1 MFGENVRSSN
11 ISQEAKQTLP
21 PRQKPISSI
30 LRWGVEHPGI
40 VKKLPKISR
49 RDWSLKIDGLV
60 SVTVDLTWDDFM
72 GFPQIISTSDFHC
85 VETWSVLGQKWEG
98 VLFREIVLYV
108 KPKKTSKFVWFESL
122 DGYTTSLLLQDLMGD
137 DVLLAHTLNDEPLHP
152 SIGGPVRLIVP
163 NKYAYKSP
171 MWVKHIEFIKDD
183 RLGFWEKGI
192 YSNSAD
198 VWTDDRYR

>member
-1 MFGENVRSSN
+1 MFGESGPSCNS
-11 ISQEAKQTLP
+11 SQETKRNLP
-21 PRQKPISSI
+21 PRQRPIRSI
-30 LRWGVEHPGI
+30 LRWGVDHPGI
-40 VKKLPKISR
+40 VKNLPKISR

-60 SVTVDLTWDDFM
+60 DVRMDLSWDDFM
-72 GFPQIISTSDFHC
+72 GFPQTISISDFHC
-85 VETWSVLGQKWEG
+85 VETWSVLDQKWEG

-108 KPKKTSKFVWFESL
+108 KPKKTAKFVWFEST
-122 DGYTTSLLLQDLMGD
+122 DGYTTSLQLQDLMGD
-137 DVLLAHTLNDEPLHP
+137 DILLAHTLNDEPLPP

-171 MWVKHIEFIKDD
+171 MWVEHIEFLSDD

-198 VWTDDRYR
+198 VWTDDRYI